1 MKNRQIKIGVIG
13 TFLTALC
20 CFTPILVIALTG
32 IGAAAAIGY
41 LDMVLF
47 PLLAA
52 FIILTAYG
60 VYRRGLFRRGIYSRK
75 CGGEAADDARN

>member
-1 MKNRQIKIGVIG
+1 MKNRQIKIGLIG

-32 IGAAAAIGY
+32 IGAAAIIGY

-52 FIILTAYG
+52 FLILTGYG
-60 VYRRGLFRRGIYSRK
+60 VYRRGIFRRNS
-75 CGGEAADDARN
+75 GGEARDDAGN